1 MIPIYYT
8 IAIIS
13 GINHIGIKK
22 AKVRHI
28 PHLAVSATG
37 TADATDTNPP
47 PPIHHRPSD
56 YQIANCK
63 LKKFQRPLR
72 EGSNFLMHAIQ

>member
-28 PHLAVSATG
+28 PRLAISATG

-47 PPIHHRPSD
+47 PPIHHRPSG
-56 YQIANCK
+56 YQIDSNK
-63 LKKFQRPLR
+63 LEKFQRPLR
-72 EGSNFLMHAIQ
+72 EGSIFFMHAVQ